1 MLLASTWML
10 HEVPHSLNL
19 FSQTTVSAPSTLTQL
34 VCEETRRLTLARTG
48 KLFERITKY
57 NPYFNAQNSAD
68 GKAYD
73 AHFDLLPIPL
83 SAIQAN
89 KDAKLE
95 QNPGY

>member
-1 MLLASTWML
+1 MQRYQFFLKLQNILAIISCERGSPTPFFC
-10 HEVPHSLNL
+10 HL
-19 FSQTTVSAPSTLTQL
+19 FSEVEKLNI
-34 VCEETRRLTLARTG
+34 ARTG

-57 NPYFNAQNSAD
+57 NPYFNAANSAD